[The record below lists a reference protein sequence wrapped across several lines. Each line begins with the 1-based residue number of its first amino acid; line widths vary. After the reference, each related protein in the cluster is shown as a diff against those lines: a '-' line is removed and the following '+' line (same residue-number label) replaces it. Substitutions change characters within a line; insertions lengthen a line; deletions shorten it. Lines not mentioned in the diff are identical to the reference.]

1 MPDKLTDVLDVET
14 FSKAKSYGIDKNT
27 FSIAEEWFNMIV
39 STVSTNISNV
49 MLVICCLNITLVPVL
64 GKLLLRSNKI
74 TVTNYLTKM

>member
-1 MPDKLTDVLDVET
+1 VPDKLTDVLDVET

-39 STVSTNISNV
+39 STVSTNINNV